1 MLGREA
7 MKMLMNEACR
17 ASGLTRKAIEYYCA
31 QGLLSPETGENGYRR
46 FSEEDVQTLRK
57 IAVLRGLRLSVEEIR
72 AALRRE
78 DRVALQAVWN
88 RQGAALED
96 AQARRALLG
105 RLAKGE
111 DWESVRRALDA
122 LDRKQSV
129 LARMREKFPGA
140 FGRFI
145 CTHFAPF
152 LDESVRTAEQQEA
165 FDTVIEYL
173 DGAAFE
179 LPEDLRIYL
188 EETADGFDGAALSKI
203 NSALTQAVQNPE
215 AYIEENRRIIEQYRR
230 YRVRG
235 ISGKPGW
242 TAAGGPEAAACG
254 SRIQRRFHS
263 RHAAAQPKIRAI
275 LYRAAGGER
284 GVRRSA
290 AINEKKDLHPGREA
304 NPLLL

>member
-31 QGLLSPETGENGYRR
+31 QGLLFPETGENGYRR

-78 DRVALQAVWN
+78 DRAALQAVWN

-145 CTHFAPF
+145 CAHFAPF

-215 AYIEENRRIIEQYRR
+215 AYIEKNRGIIEQYRAVTASAE
-230 YRVRG
+230 YRESPAGRLQAALKRLLAEAGYNDVFIPAMRQL
-235 ISGKPGW
+235 SPKYAQYY
-242 TAAGGPEAAACG
+242 TAL
-254 SRIQRRFHS
+254 Q
-263 RHAAAQPKIRAI
+263 
-275 LYRAAGGER
+275 
-284 GVRRSA
+284 
-290 AINEKKDLHPGREA
+290 EA
-304 NPLLL
+304 NAAFAKALQ